1 MNCGMKQASF
11 VVLAIPPSVNHYVR
25 HGQGRHFRSL
35 AADRFLAL
43 VRAQSSQLGVME
55 KGRYAVDIRITLPP
69 GQRGDL
75 DNFLK
80 CALDGLVLGGLIPSD
95 ALITALPS
103 RSAAARRPKPNLPRV
118 CSVRKHERPTV
129 GIYLS
134 RGWAGR
140 AAGRAAQGDGTP
152 PPRRAECG
160 GLGQRLRHS

>member
-11 VVLAIPPSVNHYVR
+11 VVPAIPPSVNHYVR

-95 ALITALPS
+95 ALIDRIAI
-103 RSAAARRPKPNLPRV
+103 AKRRGPAPETQFAVSL
-118 CSVRKHERPTV
+118 
-129 GIYLS
+129 
-134 RGWAGR
+134 
-140 AAGRAAQGDGTP
+140 
-152 PPRRAECG
+152 
-160 GLGQRLRHS
+160 LGEEA